1 MIGAI
6 DPMRRHYKVCEHCR
20 SSWIW
25 EDRLIH
31 KPDMKC
37 NQCGEPW
44 QVALLPD
51 LRRKVSWAKW
61 NFNGIG
67 ARWPKKS
74 YKDALLE
81 PPPGLQGGQKAKR
94 AKKGKDGG
102 LQKALK
108 EHWDKLPEAFRNQ
121 CTALGWQV
129 TEPPV
134 SQDLPT
140 PIKEHLQ
147 SLPTD
152 LKEAVEKIVEPDK
165 PEPTLA
171 TKVKQ
176 AVGTLKQLSEKKSAL
191 QNKVDAVKAQYTQLL
206 QDLKDLQGKIEVAQK
221 ELQTTTTQYNQQL
234 EKEKQQDADEMAE
247 ELSPEAL
254 ITAMANVGLQATASQ
269 VKDLAAKLVESAA
282 KRRKCTI
289 PKREALKQGHKQPF
303 LLTLTW
309 GIAEAMNL
317 VV

>member
-1 MIGAI
+1 
-6 DPMRRHYKVCEHCR
+6 
-20 SSWIW
+20 
-25 EDRLIH
+25 
-31 KPDMKC
+31 MKC

-44 QVALLPD
+44 QAALLPD

-108 EHWDKLPEAFRNQ
+108 EHWDQLPEAFRTQ

-140 PIKEHLQ
+140 LIKEHLQ

-152 LKEAVEKIVEPDK
+152 LKEAVEKVVEPDK

-176 AVGTLKQLSEKKSAL
+176 PVGTLKQLSEKKSAL
-191 QNKVDAVKAQYTQLL
+191 QNKVDAVKAQYSQLL

-234 EKEKQQDADEMAE
+234 GRRTFAGSSHHGNGQC
-247 ELSPEAL
+247 
-254 ITAMANVGLQATASQ
+254 GLAGNSKPGQRSGCQT
-269 VKDLAAKLVESAA
+269 
-282 KRRKCTI
+282 RRECGKKTKVWVTI
-289 PKREALKQGHKQPF
+289 PKREALKQGQKQPI